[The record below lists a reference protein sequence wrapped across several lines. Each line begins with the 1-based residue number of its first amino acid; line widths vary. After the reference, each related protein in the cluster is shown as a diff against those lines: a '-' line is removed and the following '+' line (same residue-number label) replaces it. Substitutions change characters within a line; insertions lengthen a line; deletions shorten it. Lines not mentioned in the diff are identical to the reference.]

1 MLTTNQ
7 MYSTKSANVNNNYY
21 GLLSIDDDDDQDD
34 ITIITSNKTT
44 SSSALPEHIPTQINT
59 ESMLIR
65 PSLIRTTAINLPTK
79 AKAWRHIIHD
89 NSLTQLPQA
98 SMALNTKRIVRAV
111 KWAISDSGATGH
123 FMVEGAPVINK
134 QPAQHPIKILMPDG
148 SKLCSTHTCN

>member
-1 MLTTNQ
+1 
-7 MYSTKSANVNNNYY
+7 MYSTTTTNVENNYY
-21 GLLSIDDDDDQDD
+21 GLLSIDDNDNADDT
-34 ITIITSNKTT
+34 TIVTPNKATNNTT
-44 SSSALPEHIPTQINT
+44 RPAYTPTRIGNGSTFTQQ
-59 ESMLIR
+59 S
-65 PSLIRTTAINLPTK
+65 PVQIRTTSINLPTK

-89 NSLTQLPQA
+89 NSLTKLPQA

-148 SKLCSTHTCN
+148 SEYG